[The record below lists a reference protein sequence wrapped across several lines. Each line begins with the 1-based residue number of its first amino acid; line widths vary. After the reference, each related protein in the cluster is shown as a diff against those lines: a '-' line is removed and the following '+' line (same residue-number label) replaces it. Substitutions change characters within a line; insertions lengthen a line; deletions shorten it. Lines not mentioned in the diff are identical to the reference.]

1 MAKKRVP
8 SAPVA
13 YTEADR
19 RNGLAG
25 EDVDIIK
32 IKSGALHMPRLMMSD
47 QQGCRKTENGEW
59 KKNGSQ
65 RERVLF
71 RLAPSL
77 TQAQL
82 QLTSTSTVTSSLF
95 LSQLNT
101 QTNAHLF

>member
-13 YTEADR
+13 YTESER

-59 KKNGSQ
+59 KKRITERKGSFSFGSLSYSSATTANFDLNGY
-65 RERVLF
+65 F
-71 RLAPSL
+71 IP
-77 TQAQL
+77 
-82 QLTSTSTVTSSLF
+82 F
-95 LSQLNT
+95 LIT
-101 QTNAHLF
+101 T